1 MKNKIIKFL
10 KNEINEINLILKNK
24 KIIKNPFK
32 SFKYLAYIPLS
43 ILAASLFLIFL
54 LVGVF
59 LKINSSYL
67 KYAHNARN
75 KNNENKDFIK
85 RTK

>member
-24 KIIKNPFK
+24 KIIKNPLK

-43 ILAASLFLIFL
+43 ILAGSLFLIVL

-59 LKINSSYL
+59 YKSNSSYL

-75 KNNENKDFIK
+75 KS
-85 RTK
+85 